1 MEVDCTLK
9 PASALKSLKFS
20 YPGYPG
26 TRVTT
31 FTRVQFRNC
40 LAPNAPLNTPH
51 KLESGLGH
59 RGSKTPITM
68 STTMLEGGTSD
79 YEKMRAENMKRNQ
92 EIMKQL
98 GTCLAYRQDCAC
110 LNADV
115 GSWAVAGLDQ
125 TDFRLHEAHKA
136 TKKGNGKQKGAAP
149 ASKKRKLE
157 EEDSEK
163 VTPQRRSSRQKG
175 LPASEIKA
183 EVLPDDDED
192 GVSAEVRKLRDL
204 RGSEEGHALAEAE
217 HLRWAGRQGKQT
229 IVGTASYQHTLHRVM
244 TMNEAALGRRINA
257 IERARG
263 KVATPRQHACS
274 PCKISAI
281 FLLTAWLCFQ
291 FAVVKMRLFA
301 RVLCLEGYQELS
313 EDAAGALSR
322 LIAVL
327 GEPEGEDEVV
337 DAVECVDAED

>member
-1 MEVDCTLK
+1 
-9 PASALKSLKFS
+9 
-20 YPGYPG
+20 
-26 TRVTT
+26 
-31 FTRVQFRNC
+31 
-40 LAPNAPLNTPH
+40 
-51 KLESGLGH
+51 
-59 RGSKTPITM
+59 
-68 STTMLEGGTSD
+68 MLEGGTSD

-98 GTCLAYRQDCAC
+98 
-110 LNADV
+110 
-115 GSWAVAGLDQ
+115 GLDQ

-263 KVATPRQHACS
+263 K
-274 PCKISAI
+274 
-281 FLLTAWLCFQ
+281 

-337 DAVECVDAED
+337 DAVECVDAEDGAEDAKENVAENVVQVEAVEC